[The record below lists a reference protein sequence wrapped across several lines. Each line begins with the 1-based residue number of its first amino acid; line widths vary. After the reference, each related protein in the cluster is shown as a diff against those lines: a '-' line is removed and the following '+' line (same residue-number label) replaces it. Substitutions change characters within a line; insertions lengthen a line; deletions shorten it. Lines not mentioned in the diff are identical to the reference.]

1 VISDNLLLYRIA
13 LSDLPGVGD
22 INARKLIE
30 HLGDAEA
37 VFREPSRN
45 LTRIP
50 GIGTKLAGYIK
61 SGSSLSRAEKEAEFI
76 SLHNITPLWYQDDG
90 YPARLKECPDSP
102 VLIFSKGTIHPSAT
116 RVLSI
121 IGTRSATKRGKE
133 ICESIISDLAGSHK
147 DLVIVSGLAY
157 GIDIAAHKAA
167 LRYGLP
173 TIGIMAHGFGTIYPQ
188 VHAATAREMLQTG
201 GLITDFLSDAPP
213 DRNNFLKRNR
223 IIAGMADA
231 TLVIE
236 SGIKGGAMVT
246 ADIAISYAREV
257 LAVPGFPGEKY
268 SAGCNLLIKSNKA
281 SLTEK
286 AEDIEY
292 FMGWEREQKR
302 NTGQQTLFTDMTP
315 LEKDISILIDQYQSL
330 TGDQIAE
337 MLGTPAHRLS
347 SALLSL
353 QFSGRISALPGNI
366 YKRKGS

>member
-1 VISDNLLLYRIA
+1 MSENLLLYRIA

-22 INARKLIE
+22 INARKLLE
-30 HLGDAEA
+30 YLGDAEA
-37 VFREPSRN
+37 VFREPARN

-76 SLHNITPLWYQDDG
+76 ARHNITPLWYQDDD
-90 YPARLKECPDSP
+90 YPARLKECADSP
-102 VLIFSKGTIHPSAT
+102 ILIFSRGNIHPSAT

-121 IGTRSATKRGKE
+121 IGTRSATRRGKE
-133 ICESIISDLAGSHK
+133 ICESVISDLASSHQS
-147 DLVIVSGLAY
+147 LVIVSGLAY

-173 TIGIMAHGFGTIYPQ
+173 TLGIMAHGFGTIYPQ
-188 VHAATAREMLQTG
+188 VHAATAREMIEKG
-201 GLITDFLSDAPP
+201 GLITDFLSDEPP

-236 SGIKGGAMVT
+236 SGVKGGAMVT

-257 LAVPGFPGEKY
+257 FAVPGFPGEKY

-292 FMGWEREQKR
+292 FMGWEKEQKAAP
-302 NTGQQTLFTDMTP
+302 GQQILFSDMTP
-315 LEKDISILIDQYQSL
+315 LEKEIAALIYQHQYL
-330 TGDQIAE
+330 TGDQIGE

-366 YKRKGS
+366 YKRKGP